1 MGSEKEHALWHWEPW
16 AMGGAVSGDGS
27 VEVTMALVEH
37 TKGTIPGTRL
47 GFTVPALVPAWAG
60 SPPSLM
66 LGAMWH
72 PSNKFHLWIKQP
84 EMFPLFITKSL
95 TRPSGLGGGCH
106 QGDSWIYTSS
116 LGDSPINWAR
126 LSTGE
131 HRRQPTFARRLI
143 VICIII
149 VTFILF
155 CYFPCFSCLLHS
167 FLTIRHSSGL
177 QSLQILEA

>member
-1 MGSEKEHALWHWEPW
+1 MESEKEHALWHWEPW
-16 AMGGAVSGDGS
+16 AMEGAVSGDGS
-27 VEVTMALVEH
+27 VVMTMALVEH

-72 PSNKFHLWIKQP
+72 PSNKFHLWINQP
-84 EMFPLFITKSL
+84 EMFPLFVTKSL
-95 TRPSGLGGGCH
+95 TRASGLGGGCH
-106 QGDSWIYTSS
+106 QGDS
-116 LGDSPINWAR
+116 LDLHK
-126 LSTGE
+126 LSQWLSHQLSQALYWKAQT
-131 HRRQPTFARRLI
+131 TTYICMCLI

-149 VTFILF
+149 ITFILF

-167 FLTIRHSSGL
+167 FLTRRHSSGL
-177 QSLQILEA
+177 QNLQILEA